1 MRIMLIDDNT
11 IELFL
16 NQRILELSG
25 IGKDFRT
32 FNSAS
37 SAIQFL
43 TARENQES
51 ELPDILFIDIQ
62 MPELT
67 GFDVIERLQ
76 SYYDHNLP
84 FRTFLLTSS
93 IHNSDIQRAAGFGPA
108 IKMLEK
114 PLTKEKLELVMS

>member
-1 MRIMLIDDNT
+1 MRIMLIDDNN

-25 IGKDFRT
+25 IGSSYKT
-32 FNSAS
+32 FSSAI

-43 TARENQES
+43 TSKENQES
-51 ELPDILFIDIQ
+51 ELPDVLFVDIQ

-76 SYYDHNLP
+76 SFYDHSLP
-84 FRTFLLTSS
+84 FKTFLLTSS
-93 IHNSDIQRAAGFGPA
+93 IHNSDIQRAESFGPA

-114 PLTKEKLELVMS
+114 PLTKDKLEIIMS